1 MHLTTRPVIW
11 IGWIGILVAGL
22 LVGGGARAQVET
34 SWSVSLQS
42 DLRYTVDE
50 KTKMERI
57 PDAEVRRN
65 PYLRGMTR
73 RKIVLIPRGFSR
85 NENAG
90 RFKFTAET
98 DKLKGVAEIEF
109 AWLGYSRD
117 LQTLEGTTRREV
129 VDPYRLEV
137 HALYLDVTGFIFD
150 NLDLRIG
157 EQVINWGTAD
167 QFNPT
172 SNLTPLDLEDP
183 LQFGEHMAVPAI
195 KLNYS
200 FNMDWMATL
209 AWVPIFKP
217 YHFPASATLGLSS
230 PDRTPLLD
238 PAYRWR
244 FAVDRSLGE
253 IVASGPTWVTETRIL
268 LPPRTIDNSQVGF
281 KIRGKVFNQDIS
293 LSYFYGRSGMPQPS
307 LSRSFLNS
315 AENYIDVR
323 VDLMYPRMH
332 VVGFDMAGQIPW
344 FKALSRRFPKLKPV
358 GWWFEAAAFFPQRVT
373 MAMYQSDFGLVAD
386 GEYDYDD
393 DGVQGGPRPV
403 VVDTTPFLKWV
414 LGFDYSFSKHWY
426 ANVQWVHGFPD
437 EFGAGGWLSD
447 LWSKQKG
454 RTVGKAWYDG
464 DFNHDGHRDID
475 PLTCKLSG
483 EYEKCVGE
491 YTRPRIGDYIVAGL
505 DFKFKEETM
514 LLRLFFILDM
524 SGLYEEYWDGP
535 ADGLTGHRVTKWH
548 HPFSAKGFSAVI
560 FPQFTWAV
568 AEGAELSAGAF
579 LMLGKDYSRFGDPAA
594 GGSVVWTR
602 AKFTY

>member
-1 MHLTTRPVIW
+1 MKATKAFWT
-11 IGWIGILVAGL
+11 AAAAL
-22 LVGGGARAQVET
+22 LVWFPARAWGQVET
-34 SWSVSLQS
+34 SWSVTLQS

-57 PDAEVRRN
+57 PDAEIMRN
-65 PYLRGMTR
+65 PYLRGKTQR
-73 RKIVLIPRGFSR
+73 RVVLIPRGFSR

-109 AWLGYSRD
+109 VWLGYSRD
-117 LQTLEGTTRREV
+117 LTTLMGTTRREV

-137 HALYLDVTGFIFD
+137 HALYVDVPGFILK

-157 EQVINWGTAD
+157 QQVINWGSAD

-172 SNLTPLDLEDP
+172 SNLSPLDLEDA

-217 YHFPASATLGLSS
+217 YHFLSSAMLGLSS
-230 PDRTPLLD
+230 PDRTPMED
-238 PAYRWR
+238 ASMRWR
-244 FAVDRSLGE
+244 FAVDRALGE
-253 IVASGPTWVTETRIL
+253 IFANGPTRVTETRVL

-281 KIRGKVFNQDIS
+281 KLHGRVLNQDIN

-307 LSRSFLNS
+307 LSRSFLKS
-315 AENYIDVR
+315 EDDYIDVR

-332 VVGFDMAGQIPW
+332 VVGFDAAGQIPW
-344 FKALSRRFPKLKPV
+344 VKALSKRFPKLKPV

-373 MAMYQSDFGLVAD
+373 MAMYQSDFGLIPD
-386 GEYDYDD
+386 GEYDYED
-393 DGVQGGPRPV
+393 DGVPGGHRPV
-403 VVDTTPFLKWV
+403 VVDTRPFVKWV
-414 LGFDYSFSKHWY
+414 LGFDYSFSNGWY
-426 ANVQWVHGFPD
+426 ANIQWVHGFPD
-437 EFGAGGWLSD
+437 EFGAGGWLSN
-447 LWSKQKG
+447 LWAKNKPRAVG
-454 RTVGKAWYDG
+454 RAVYDG
-464 DFNHDGHRDID
+464 DFNHDGQQDMD
-475 PLTCKLSG
+475 PFSCKLAG
-483 EYEKCVGE
+483 EYEKCIRE
-491 YTRPRIGDYIVAGL
+491 YTRPRLGDYLVAGV
-505 DFKFKEETM
+505 DFKFKQETM

-535 ADGLTGHRVTKWH
+535 ADGMSGHRVTKWH

-579 LMLGKDYSRFGDPAA
+579 LMLGKDYSKFGDPAA
-594 GGSVVWTR
+594 GGSVVWTK